1 MTDSFKMILSYYDM
15 ACSPASV
22 SPVVNIATCVGM
34 KSTVGKNEL
43 SILWY

>member
-22 SPVVNIATCVGM
+22 DPVVNIGTCVAM
-34 KSTVGKNEL
+34 KATV
-43 SILWY
+43 SVPV